1 MSNETV
7 RLDISID
14 IRTEGVVDTGITVA
28 DWNAMTNEQRSDV
41 IQQSWNDMAQ
51 QDNGGISV
59 VTEGAEG
66 V

>member
-7 RLDISID
+7 HLDISIQID
-14 IRTEGVVDTGITVA
+14 TQAVVDTGITVA
-28 DWNAMTNEQRSDV
+28 DWNAMTDEQRSE
-41 IQQSWNDMAQ
+41 IAQSAWSDMAE
-51 QDNGGISV
+51 QDNGGMFV